1 MIDYT
6 KEVTLHIEGLGMN
19 FYEAFQEREE
29 ITQVDIPPDV
39 DIHSISIQK
48 IGGYKP
54 QLVHLVYLD
63 QNNQEQQQ
71 AYMAHYFMGN
81 LVCTPVKEP
90 LVNHSFSQ
98 ECTLS
103 GHPIGII
110 LHISSKYINQE
121 NNLIPNDANSWISIY
136 QEGILRLINPY
147 VLDTYPTITY
157 LHT

>member
-1 MIDYT
+1 MT
-6 KEVTLHIEGLGMN
+6 CKEALIASEGDIN
-19 FYEAFQEREE
+19 KAVQEREE

-54 QLVHLVYLD
+54 QLVYLVYLN
-63 QNNQEQQQ
+63 QTNQEQQQ
-71 AYMAHYFMGN
+71 AYMTHYSMSN
-81 LVCTPVKEP
+81 LICTPIEEP

-103 GHPIGII
+103 GHPIGVI

-121 NNLIPNDANSWISIY
+121 YNLIPNGANSWISI
-136 QEGILRLINPY
+136 
-147 VLDTYPTITY
+147 
-157 LHT
+157 

>member
-6 KEVTLHIEGLGMN
+6 KEITLHIEGLGMN

-54 QLVHLVYLD
+54 QLVYLVYLN
-63 QNNQEQQQ
+63 QTNQEQQQ
-71 AYMAHYFMGN
+71 AYMTHYSMSN
-81 LVCTPVKEP
+81 LICTPIEEP

-103 GHPIGII
+103 GHPIGVI

-121 NNLIPNDANSWISIY
+121 YNLIPNGANSWISI
-136 QEGILRLINPY
+136 
-147 VLDTYPTITY
+147 
-157 LHT
+157 